1 MSVNGLKMTHFI
13 VSVLQNIGLFSHV
26 LPSVLNKALNSI

>member
-1 MSVNGLKMTHFI
+1 MSVKGLKMTHFI

-26 LPSVLNKALNSI
+26 LLTVVNKALNWI